1 MEFFSFMGL
10 SDLAWIGLIAFVLC
24 IIFGLYMVITKKPGI
39 VRSIKDTA
47 DYKDKEQYAFKG
59 GILILCL
66 GGACLLVVVLS
77 FFNSVVSNVFGLV
90 ALGVFAYFWKKMHDE
105 YGPV

>member
-105 YGPV
+105 Y